1 MALNGDPEEK
11 GLDAAALGAEL
22 AARARAERDRWSLAG
37 RLALAVAADPDAEL
51 AFDAL
56 GFNPGDDGFS
66 FGSWTGSDGD
76 KAKVCAAL
84 QRVVNGLAVE
94 GLTVERPAELLS
106 VFRPGYM
113 VHGLD
118 PFTPGDDPDR
128 VAAAKREPLV
138 IEISNAPA
146 EA

>member
-1 MALNGDPEEK
+1 MDDDALDP
-11 GLDAAALGAEL
+11 AALAGEL
-22 AARARAERDRWSLAG
+22 AKRAEAEQDRWSLAG
-37 RLALAVAADPDAEL
+37 RLALAVAADPEAGL
-51 AFDAL
+51 VFDAL

-66 FGSWTGSDGD
+66 FGSWSGSDGD

-84 QRVVNGLAVE
+84 QRVVNGLAAE
-94 GLTVERPAELLS
+94 GLTVDRPAEPLS

-113 VHGLD
+113 VHGFD

-128 VAAAKREPLV
+128 VAAAKRDPLV
-138 IEISNAPA
+138 IEISNAPG